1 MNYLNELKINNDG
14 IGILPS
20 IGTMFQLN
28 KTSKFI
34 IDLIKQNKTK
44 EEIVEEISKEYNKDW
59 EKVYIDVEDF
69 FLKLKLLGLYNE

>member
-1 MNYLNELKINNDG
+1 
-14 IGILPS
+14 
-20 IGTMFQLN
+20 MFQLN